1 MVVLGLLPIAP
12 SHVCGS
18 VCPFYH
24 IHLIFSVLFF
34 FLIYTTNT
42 FSFPFFPLQKSTVD
56 IQSEIPLKLTY
67 QLQQKVPRQ
76 ARYPGDRLPSI
87 DEFPI
92 LNQEHASRVIHAKF
106 VKFCGDD
113 EVCQS
118 RLKVTPVFDLR
129 TGECGRADEV
139 VGLVNIKGSVDR
151 GKR

>member
-1 MVVLGLLPIAP
+1 M
-12 SHVCGS
+12 
-18 VCPFYH
+18 
-24 IHLIFSVLFF
+24 
-34 FLIYTTNT
+34 
-42 FSFPFFPLQKSTVD
+42 D

-67 QLQQKVPRQ
+67 QLQQRVPRQ

-129 TGECGRADEV
+129 TGEGGRDGED
-139 VGLVNIKGSVDR
+139 VGRVDLEGSVDAGR
-151 GKR
+151 GRDLAETGRDLFELIDRCSYDSNCSEVC